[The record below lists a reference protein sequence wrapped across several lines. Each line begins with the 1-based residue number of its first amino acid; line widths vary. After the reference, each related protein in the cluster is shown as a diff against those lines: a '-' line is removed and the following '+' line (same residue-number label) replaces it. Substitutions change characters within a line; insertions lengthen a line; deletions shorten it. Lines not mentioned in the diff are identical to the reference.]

1 MYSLGLFRLRIHKLH
16 AGLAFNGDFKSLP
29 VADSS
34 YEETADRVLWVVTP
48 VRRPGWTIVFL
59 STFSKKKTLRH
70 LVLKLLLQDLN
81 ENEKQVLT
89 QLAIQ
94 LPEDEY
100 KILEIILLSK
110 NNNSLLLH
118 RQKFCDLLV
127 EHKFLGIVDPEREL
141 PSYLPELLI
150 QRVWTEKTQLAP
162 KRYIGIGY
170 NDHGSLSSA
179 PSWKEQQTEDGEKP
193 TRLFALLF
201 SMRSTIENNLYR
213 NTSFRGFFRLKSS
226 KQSETGKGRSK

>member
-1 MYSLGLFRLRIHKLH
+1 MKIHKLH

-34 YEETADRVLWVVTP
+34 NEETADRVLWIETP
-48 VRRPGWTIVFL
+48 VRRPGWTIVF
-59 STFSKKKTLRH
+59 SSSFSKKKTLRH

-81 ENEKQVLT
+81 KNEKHVFT
-89 QLAIQ
+89 QLIIQ
-94 LPEDEY
+94 LPDDEF
-100 KILEIILLSK
+100 KILEIILLTK
-110 NNNSLLLH
+110 NNNSLLNH

-127 EHKFLGIVDPEREL
+127 EHKFLGIVDPYREL
-141 PSYLPELLI
+141 PSYEPELLI
-150 QRVWTEKTQLAP
+150 QKVWTEKTQLAP

-170 NDHGSLSSA
+170 NDHGTLSSA

-193 TRLFALLF
+193 TRLSALLF
-201 SMRSTIENNLYR
+201 SMRSTIDNLYR

-226 KQSETGKGRSK
+226 KKSETGKR